1 MHLPFIKETNK
12 SNAYGFL
19 FFFLTQKKKINTW
32 DRIQRYFF
40 VTQQSLFYFIVGVSV
55 RTAWSRGLRV
65 GFSYCCVFLY
75 LWFQKTS
82 SLIGHFMISVYTD
95 IYNPNPPHLATG
107 LLIYI
112 VNNQVGLKIVFF
124 LPKKGWKEVKTLP
137 TFFLGKYNFVN

>member
-1 MHLPFIKETNK
+1 MHLQFIKETNK
-12 SNAYGFL
+12 SNEYICL
-19 FFFLTQKKKINTW
+19 FFFLNKKKINTW

-95 IYNPNPPHLATG
+95 IQNPNPPHLATG
-107 LLIYI
+107 LLICI
-112 VNNQVGLKIVFF
+112 VNNQVGLKIVLFLQKKEIRNKSKNATNFF
-124 LPKKGWKEVKTLP
+124 P
-137 TFFLGKYNFVN
+137 GKI